1 MSKHRLFIRN
11 MEAVSYLED
20 FLIAAVVA
28 ILGIRL
34 YLQLTGYPKIATGT
48 LHIAHMLW
56 GGLLMLA
63 AIIILL
69 SFLSKTSHH
78 LGAIIGGLGFGTFI
92 DEVGKFVTQDNDY
105 FFEPAVALMYVAFI
119 LIILSIR
126 AIHRKDRAYSKEEY
140 LMNAL
145 RNMEEVVLHDLDPKE
160 RERTLNFLERSDP
173 NHPMV
178 ASLKG
183 VLQKARVVAIPAPNP
198 WARVKQ
204 FLSDFY
210 YRIVKFPGFATV
222 LVLFFLF
229 QMVVKLGYAFVLV
242 FFWGLGWEQ
251 ITYLGTFE
259 HISERL
265 ENLTVIEWGELGS
278 SFLSSAF
285 VLLGVWHMRRSRLLA
300 YRFFER
306 SVIVTIFLT
315 QVFVFY
321 KDQFAALVGLFF
333 HILMLM
339 ALRYMIERERLQET
353 GIGSAAGDST
363 PENLIT

>member
-1 MSKHRLFIRN
+1 MRRHRLFIRN

-20 FLIAAVVA
+20 FLIAAVAV

-63 AIIILL
+63 AIVILL

-78 LGAIIGGLGFGTFI
+78 LAAIVGGLGFGTFI

-105 FFEPAVALMYVAFI
+105 FFAPAVALMYVAFI

-126 AIHRKDRAYSKEEY
+126 AIHRKDRAYSREEY

-145 RNMEEVVLHDLDPKE
+145 RNMEEVVLHDLDAKAK
-160 RERTLNFLERSDP
+160 ERTLSFLEKSDP

-178 ASLKG
+178 PSLQALLG
-183 VLQKARVVAIPAPNP
+183 STEVVALPRPNP
-198 WARVKQ
+198 LVRMKQ
-204 FLSDFY
+204 FLSDAY
-210 YRIVKFPGFATV
+210 YRIVKLPGFATV

-229 QMVVKLGYAFVLV
+229 QMIVKLGYAFVLV
-242 FFWGLGWEQ
+242 FLWGLGWEQ
-251 ITYLGTFE
+251 ITYVVTFE
-259 HISERL
+259 YISERL
-265 ENLTVIEWGELGS
+265 EYLSVAEWGELGS

-285 VLLGVWHMRRSRLLA
+285 VILGVWHMRRSRLLA

-321 KDQFAALVGLFF
+321 KDQFTALLGLLL
-333 HILMLM
+333 HILLLM
-339 ALRYMIERERLQET
+339 ALRYMIERERLQE
-353 GIGSAAGDST
+353 GA
-363 PENLIT
+363 